1 MDVTEV
7 INKNA
12 IDLYLQVDDKKGAIE
27 VLSELLLKDGSIHCK
42 EEFIN
47 DIYLREAQGMTG
59 IGDYIAIPHGK
70 SDSVVKTCIAVG
82 RVHKGIS
89 WETIDDK
96 PVKLIILFAVD
107 NESKNNQHVKL
118 MAKVAGALA
127 NKKVCEALLEAE
139 NPEDVL
145 SIFKQY

>member
-1 MDVTEV
+1 MDVTDV
-7 INKNA
+7 INLNA

-27 VLSELLLKDGSIHCK
+27 VLSELLFKDGSIRSK

-47 DIYLREAQGMTG
+47 DVYLREAQGMTG
-59 IGDYIAIPHGK
+59 IGDFIAIPHGK

-82 RVHKGIS
+82 RVDKGIP

-107 NESKNNQHVKL
+107 NKSKNNQHVKL

-127 NKKVCEALLEAE
+127 SKKVCEALLEAE
-139 NPEDVL
+139 EAKDVL
-145 SIFKQY
+145 SIFKQN

>member
-27 VLSELLLKDGSIHCK
+27 VLSELLFKDGSIRCK

-59 IGDYIAIPHGK
+59 IGDFIAIPHGK

-82 RVHKGIS
+82 RVHKGIA

>member
-1 MDVTEV
+1 MDVTDV
-7 INKNA
+7 INLNA

-27 VLSELLLKDGSIHCK
+27 VLSELLFKDGSIRSK

-47 DIYLREAQGMTG
+47 DVYLREAQGMTG
-59 IGDYIAIPHGK
+59 IGDFIAIPHGK

-82 RVHKGIS
+82 RVDKGIP

-107 NESKNNQHVKL
+107 NKSKNNQHVKL

-127 NKKVCEALLEAE
+127 NIKVCEALLEAE
-139 NPEDVL
+139 EAKDVL
-145 SIFKQY
+145 SIFKQN

>member
-1 MDVTEV
+1 MDVTDV
-7 INKNA
+7 INLNA

-27 VLSELLLKDGSIHCK
+27 VLSELLFKDGSIRSK

-47 DIYLREAQGMTG
+47 DVYLREAQGMTG
-59 IGDYIAIPHGK
+59 IGDFIAIPHGK

-82 RVHKGIS
+82 RVDKGIP

-107 NESKNNQHVKL
+107 NKSKNNQHVKL

-127 NKKVCEALLEAE
+127 NKKICEALLEAE
-139 NPEDVL
+139 EAKDVL
-145 SIFKQY
+145 SIFKQN

>member
-1 MDVTEV
+1 MDVTDV
-7 INKNA
+7 INLNA

-27 VLSELLLKDGSIHCK
+27 VLSELLFKDGSIRSK

-47 DIYLREAQGMTG
+47 DVYLREAQGMTG
-59 IGDYIAIPHGK
+59 IGDFIAIPHGK

-82 RVHKGIS
+82 RVDKGIP

-107 NESKNNQHVKL
+107 NKTKNNQHVKL

-127 NKKVCEALLEAE
+127 SKKVCEALLEAE
-139 NPEDVL
+139 EAKDVL
-145 SIFKQY
+145 SIFKQN